1 MSQIGSHCSYCGTF
15 FSEQKTW
22 PRVCRMCG
30 HESYKN
36 PIPVVVTLVPVYQ
49 KLVGHATQCSWL
61 IEQRGIEPHIGGWA
75 LPGGYID
82 SGESWQQA
90 AARELREEVSLVT
103 KPEDFCLYEVLTDTE
118 DHLVIFGVHKGVH
131 RDEIFFQPNSEVLAV
146 EFPILPSDKELC
158 FKLHNEVWHRVAG
171 YYNSLVPRESV

>member
-49 KLVGHATQCSWL
+49 KLGHALPCSWL
-61 IEQRGIEPHIGGWA
+61 IEQRGIEPQKGGWS
-75 LPGGYID
+75 LPGGYMD
-82 SGESWQQA
+82 SGETWQQT
-90 AARELREEVSLVT
+90 AARELQEEVDLVT
-103 KPEDFCLYEVLTDTE
+103 KPEDFRLYDVVTDDE
-118 DHLVIFGVHKGVH
+118 DHLVVFAVHKGVY
-131 RDEIFFQPNSEVLAV
+131 RNEIFFQPNSEVLAID
-146 EFPILPSDKELC
+146 FPLIPSDKELC
-158 FKLHNEVWHRVAG
+158 FKLHNEVWRR
-171 YYNSLVPRESV
+171 YYNSLD